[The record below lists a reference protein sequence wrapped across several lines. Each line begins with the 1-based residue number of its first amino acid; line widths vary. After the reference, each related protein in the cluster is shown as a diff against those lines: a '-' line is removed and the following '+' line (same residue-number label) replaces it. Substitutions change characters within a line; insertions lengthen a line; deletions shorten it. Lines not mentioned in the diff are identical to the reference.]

1 MKKTRPAGRTKRRRE
16 NLKSKSKSLQP
27 GHFPV
32 VGIGASAGGIKALN
46 QLLTNLSP
54 DLGMAFVVVTHLSP
68 SHKSAL
74 AEIIRSK
81 IRIKVQTVTNGM
93 KVVPNVVFVIPPK
106 TLMTAINGRLML
118 RPMPP
123 NLTGNF
129 SIDHFFTSLAA
140 THQNNVIGI
149 VLSGA
154 G

>member
-1 MKKTRPAGRTKRRRE
+1 MKKTRPADRTKRRRE

-81 IRIKVQTVTNGM
+81 IRIKVQTVTNGRSEERRVG
-93 KVVPNVVFVIPPK
+93 KEC
-106 TLMTAINGRLML
+106 
-118 RPMPP
+118 
-123 NLTGNF
+123 
-129 SIDHFFTSLAA
+129 
-140 THQNNVIGI
+140 
-149 VLSGA
+149 
-154 G
+154 